1 MSSVSV
7 FVGLDYHQDSVQV
20 CVMDALGRVLLN
32 RPCGNDGPKIAM
44 LVQMAVKQ
52 LNAPA
57 GERVFAAIEACSG
70 AADLAEELIEKAGW
84 SIDLAHSGYVA
95 KIKQS
100 PDKTD
105 FSDARL
111 LADLERVGYVPKVWL
126 PPQQLRD
133 LRVAVRYRQQLAA
146 ERRNVKLRVA
156 ALLRENRIETSGRRW
171 TKAWVEWLKTAT
183 CFREQ
188 IRWVLDR
195 HLRRLEQL
203 NEDIKE
209 AEARLE
215 HLLKDDEVVKKLR
228 SLKGVGLV
236 TAAMLRAEIGR
247 FDRFRTGKQ
256 LSRYCGL
263 SPRNASS
270 GTRQADAGL
279 IKAGNP
285 ELRAVLIQTAH
296 LLKRHDPRW
305 SQLAGKMR
313 AKGKPGSVIAAAV
326 ANRWVR
332 WLFHQMKDLAA

>member
-7 FVGLDYHQDSVQV
+7 FVGLDYHQCAVQV
-20 CVMDALGRVLLN
+20 CVMDSSGKVLLN
-32 RPCGNDGPKIAM
+32 RSCPNDAKTIFQTVQIAIARRDAIVDVRM
-44 LVQMAVKQ
+44 
-52 LNAPA
+52 
-57 GERVFAAIEACSG
+57 FAAIEACSG

-84 SIDLAHSGYVA
+84 SIDLAHPGYVA

-133 LRVAVRYRQQLAA
+133 LRAVVRHRQQLAG

-156 ALLRENRIETSGRRW
+156 ALLRENRVETTGRRW
-171 TKAWVEWLKTAT
+171 TKVWLEWLKTAT

-188 IRWVLDR
+188 IRWLLDR

-203 NEDIKE
+203 NQEIKDV
-209 AEARLE
+209 EARLE

-285 ELRAVLIQTAH
+285 QLRAVLIQTAH

-332 WLFHQMKDLAA
+332 WLFHQMKDLAI